1 MIYFLQTLGI
11 IAAMVCIVP
20 LTGLAV
26 TGSWRQ
32 ALAYTVDW
40 LRAMAVCA
48 LLGGLLWLVLPNP
61 GA

>member
-32 ALAYTVDW
+32 ALAYALIW
-40 LRAMAVCA
+40 LQTMGYCAM
-48 LLGGLLWLVLPNP
+48 LGGLLWLALPSP

>member
-20 LTGLAV
+20 LVGLAV

-32 ALAYTVDW
+32 AWLYTLDW
-40 LRAMAVCA
+40 LRGMMWLA
-48 LLGGLLWLVLPNP
+48 LAGGLLCLALPSP

>member
-11 IAAMVCIVP
+11 IAAMLCIVP

-32 ALAYTVDW
+32 AFIYTLDW
-40 LRAMAVCA
+40 LRAMAICA
-48 LLGGLLWLVLPNP
+48 LAGWLLWLALPSP